1 MKSFDEVVYCK
12 TQDEWDAVVDW
23 SSDLDDPA
31 FKSYFGIYDKIC
43 IDFNKEYDQLNYG
56 SLEFYLNKEAEYG
69 KVITFQEFKDKYMKE
84 PEVTS
89 QSTSE
94 PQKIKSDGG
103 SSDYYK
109 ITLTNKAGE
118 SIKIEMGDII
128 RQAFNNDFDLG
139 NIVKACRRIAEAKNG
154 RGKAGVDIA
163 YDANKIIYFANE
175 IKDWDK

>member
-12 TQDEWDAVVDW
+12 TQEEWDAVIDW
-23 SSDLDDPA
+23 VEYYDA
-31 FKSYFGIYDKIC
+31 KTFKSYFTKYGDICMKFYSSGDMKYADKDFYDSSH
-43 IDFNKEYDQLNYG
+43 G
-56 SLEFYLNKEAEYG
+56 YG

-84 PEVTS
+84 TEVTS
-89 QSTSE
+89 QSPSE
-94 PQKIKSDGG
+94 PQKFKSDGG

-109 ITLTNKAGE
+109 ITLTNKDGE
-118 SIKIEMGDII
+118 SIKVEMGDII

-139 NIVKACRRIAEAKNG
+139 NIVKACRRIAEAKQG

-175 IKDWDK
+175 IKEWDK

>member
-1 MKSFDEVVYCK
+1 MKTFDEVVWCK
-12 TQDEWDAVVDW
+12 TQEEWDAVIDW
-23 SSDLDDPA
+23 TEYHNGREAKHWFTGSENSCLRCNGTERELYCGRKGFYQQEMEGDNGLQIPEIISFQK
-31 FKSYFGIYDKIC
+31 FK
-43 IDFNKEYDQLNYG
+43 E
-56 SLEFYLNKEAEYG
+56 
-69 KVITFQEFKDKYMKE
+69 KYMQ
-84 PEVTS
+84 S
-89 QSTSE
+89 QSPSE
-94 PQKIKSDGG
+94 PQKFKSDGG

-118 SIKIEMGDII
+118 SIKVELGEII

-139 NIVKACRRIAEAKNG
+139 NIVKACRRIAEAKQG